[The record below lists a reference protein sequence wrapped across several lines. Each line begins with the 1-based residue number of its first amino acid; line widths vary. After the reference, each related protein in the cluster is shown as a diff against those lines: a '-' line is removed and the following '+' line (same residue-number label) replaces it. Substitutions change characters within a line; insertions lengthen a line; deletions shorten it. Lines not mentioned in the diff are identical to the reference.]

1 MGRTSAQNLREKLK
15 PRPACE
21 GLKDKECDLWVEKG
35 REDIRRAKESFGVV
49 NSCELV
55 AAREKRL
62 KGLVCDEESRD
73 EELHT
78 DLVHNANVKD

>member
-1 MGRTSAQNLREKLK
+1 
-15 PRPACE
+15 
-21 GLKDKECDLWVEKG
+21 VEKG

-55 AAREKRL
+55 AVREKRL
-62 KGLVCDEESRD
+62 KGLVRDEESRD

-78 DLVHNANVKD
+78 DLVHISKGED

>member
-1 MGRTSAQNLREKLK
+1 MQNLREKLK

-62 KGLVCDEESRD
+62 KGLV
-73 EELHT
+73 
-78 DLVHNANVKD
+78 